1 MEAIAVAKK
10 SDQIIRSYLQE
21 NLIYIIDTSGVS
33 RARLARILVDIGANT
48 QKIKIFGSY
57 EQAEYHFN
65 VDRPKIVFSEFRLG
79 CRSGLD
85 LFESF
90 RKISPSK
97 ESLFVL
103 ITSNSSQA
111 VVARAAEEDVDA
123 FILKPYTINTVKKI
137 FVKTAMDKLYP
148 SEYIRTIEEG
158 KEQLFAGN
166 YPEALEIFEKAK
178 RMSDTPTL
186 AFFYYGQAEYML
198 KEIRQAEKSYEEGLQ
213 YNKIHYKCLV
223 GLFDLMMEK
232 QQYKEAY
239 DIVRMIA
246 EYFPANPKRLAT
258 IIHLAVKTEN
268 YSDIEDYYNFFVNFN
283 YRSEE
288 LTRYVCSALLIC
300 GKYYLMRGFAEKAFN
315 LFEKVGITAQQGHT
329 KYLRILIE
337 YMTEFNQHDY
347 YDAYIRR
354 FTNDTYNTVDYKL
367 ASFLTKHLHMQPTKI
382 VGQCQEFLRNGVD
395 SSSLFYLMIQN
406 NLKLGRTDD
415 MEEAYREALKRW
427 PEKSYT
433 FHRAKQLP

>member
-10 SDQIIRSYLQE
+10 SDQIIRNYLQE
-21 NLIYIIDTSGVS
+21 NLVYIVDTSGVS
-33 RARLARILVDIGANT
+33 RARLARILVDLGANA
-48 QKIKIFGSY
+48 QKIRTFGSY
-57 EQAEYHFN
+57 EQAEHHFLIEK
-65 VDRPKIVFSEFRLG
+65 PKIVFSEFRLG

-85 LFESF
+85 LFESL
-90 RKISPSK
+90 RKVTSSK
-97 ESLFVL
+97 DSLFVL

-158 KEQLFAGN
+158 KEELFSGN
-166 YPEALEIFEKAK
+166 YPAALEILEKAK
-178 RMSDTPTL
+178 RLSDTPTL
-186 AFFYYGQAEYML
+186 AFFYYGQAEYMQ
-198 KEIRQAEKSYEEGLQ
+198 KEVSKAEKSYEEGLQ

-223 GLFDLMMEK
+223 GLFDLTMER

-268 YSDIEDYYNFFVNFN
+268 YSDIEDYYNFFINFN
-283 YRSEE
+283 YRSDE

-300 GKYYLMRGFAEKAFN
+300 GKYYLMRGFSEKAFA

-337 YMTEFNQHDY
+337 YLTEFNQHDY
-347 YDAYIRR
+347 YDAFIRR
-354 FTNDTYNTVDYKL
+354 FTNDTYDTPDYKL
-367 ASFLTKHLHMQPTKI
+367 ASFLRKHLHMQPTKI
-382 VGQCQEFLRNGVD
+382 VGQCQEFIRSGVQ

-406 NLKLGRTDD
+406 NIKLGRTDD
-415 MEEAYREALKRW
+415 VETAYQQAMNLW
-427 PEKSYT
+427 PEKAHT
-433 FHRAKQLP
+433 FYRARHES